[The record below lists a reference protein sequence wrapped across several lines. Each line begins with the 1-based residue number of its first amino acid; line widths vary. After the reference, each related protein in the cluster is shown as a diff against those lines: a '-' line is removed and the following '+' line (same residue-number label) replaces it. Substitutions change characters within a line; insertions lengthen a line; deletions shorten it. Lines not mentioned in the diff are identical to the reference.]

1 MISELKRSEFY
12 RCKNIVSKEGLLE
25 SKAAIEN
32 MHSNRIFVD
41 DLLSPTSGFIWLGS
55 NNGFIFIGNE
65 ENVGF
70 NSQLSHH
77 FNTVIKP
84 EANKMGLT
92 GFEAIGDHPKWNKTI
107 KSVFGENLK
116 GYNQKV
122 YELRKDHYIQ
132 KHDPLLEQGY
142 ETVKITNSI
151 LENNGS
157 ETYRN
162 IEFLQSKVLQF
173 WPSFDKFLQHG
184 LGNMVVYKN
193 EIVSICF
200 SGVVAGNVHG
210 IDIETLPHHQGKKLA
225 QKGAHAFVQDCFEN
239 EITPYWDCM
248 EINEPSVSVAEKIGF
263 RNKHNYSWYSVPFE

>member
-1 MISELKRSEFY
+1 MISELEPSEFY
-12 RCKNIVSKEGLLE
+12 RCKALLVHGGLLE
-25 SKAAIEN
+25 SKAAIEG
-32 MHSNRIFVD
+32 MHSDRIFVD

-65 ENVGF
+65 ENADF
-70 NSQLSHH
+70 NSQLNHH

-84 EANKMGLT
+84 DANRMGQT
-92 GFEAIGDHPKWNKTI
+92 SFEAIGDHPKWNKTI

-122 YELRKDHYIQ
+122 YELQKNHYLQ
-132 KHDPLLEQGY
+132 HEPRLEKGY
-142 ETVKITNSI
+142 ETVKITKSV
-151 LENNGS
+151 LENKGF

-162 IEFLQSKVLQF
+162 IEFLQLKVLEF
-173 WPSFDKFLQHG
+173 WPSFDKFLQYG
-184 LGNMVVYKN
+184 LGNMVVYQN
-193 EIVSICF
+193 EIVSVCF

-225 QKGAHAFVQDCFEN
+225 QKVTHAFVQDCFEN

-248 EINEPSVSVAEKIGF
+248 EINDASVSVAETLGF
-263 RNKHNYSWYSVPFE
+263 RNKFNYRWYSVRFE